1 MSGIFSKTTK
11 LMLRNVLRHTDS
23 HNRVVEEAEMWQ
35 QYERQKTTADVGP
48 NNPSFH
54 HDDRWSRDL
63 YSGQHKFDRKK
74 RKMQED
80 RQMPYMDQ
88 DNSESTFWMR
98 QLDKAERSDPN
109 RRHAK
114 KKKKKKMK
122 KKKVKERKS
131 EVKEKVPGCLVKLDS
146 SGLQRYQHMQ
156 QLDKRKDC
164 VQDDSE
170 QEESKY
176 SGNSQGGEVRA
187 KDITREKLK
196 RYRDPHDHKHHS
208 HKHRSSASAR
218 PEWAEV
224 TADPIKH
231 SYDFDRNSDLEW
243 VEVTAD
249 SVKHSH

>member
-176 SGNSQGGEVRA
+176 SGNSQGGE
-187 KDITREKLK
+187 
-196 RYRDPHDHKHHS
+196 
-208 HKHRSSASAR
+208 
-218 PEWAEV
+218 
-224 TADPIKH
+224 
-231 SYDFDRNSDLEW
+231 N
-243 VEVTAD
+243 
-249 SVKHSH
+249 

>member
-1 MSGIFSKTTK
+1 
-11 LMLRNVLRHTDS
+11 
-23 HNRVVEEAEMWQ
+23 
-35 QYERQKTTADVGP
+35 
-48 NNPSFH
+48 
-54 HDDRWSRDL
+54 
-63 YSGQHKFDRKK
+63 
-74 RKMQED
+74 
-80 RQMPYMDQ
+80 
-88 DNSESTFWMR
+88 
-98 QLDKAERSDPN
+98 
-109 RRHAK
+109 
-114 KKKKKKMK
+114 MK

-208 HKHRSSASAR
+208 HKHRSSASAF

-231 SYDFDRNSDLEW
+231 TYDFDRNSDLEW